1 MAYDFVGKKIATS
14 MNGAKNS
21 RIYTQTLLGQT
32 IDENPVPEWT
42 ADPDNYPFVTFQN
55 PRNGKVWGFSK
66 RQLAYGLLV
75 VGAPGSGKTTCFNG
89 LVKPI
94 LKTLKAGEVMVIFDP
109 KGDYLREFASYV
121 PVNERIVIGVGASYK
136 NITSY
141 HNLFA
146 EVMPR
151 AINGRLVYTPES
163 DDEAFELAIQL
174 SKTMD
179 SQIQPVFPAMA
190 AQMFAAGMSYLMR
203 TYWRSDP
210 SKLNNRELVDFFQQK
225 TVDDLRKIFE
235 DDNMKDLKSCL
246 DYIGNKGNQTQGV
259 MSYLGAMIRKLFIG
273 PFAQADPVREFSMRD
288 IMNSGKRKV
297 IFIEYDLRK
306 GNLIAPMYGMLIDR
320 ALANALDG
328 RSEYTGNKYI
338 LLDEALL
345 LPRLEHLANSVNFG
359 RSPSGTDVGV
369 RMMCGLQN
377 IAGIREVYGEAGA
390 DNVLSSFQNLISFK
404 LCDYDTRQFVVNRL
418 GNNYQNHSIS
428 AQQNN
433 LNVQREGHTV
443 EDWQLINLGIGEA
456 IVSLQ
461 NEKPFFF
468 QMPDY
473 IR

>member
-179 SQIQPVFPAMA
+179 SQIQPVFPAMS
-190 AQMFAAGMSYLMR
+190 AQLLAAGMIYLMR
-203 TYWRSDP
+203 TYWQSDP
-210 SKLNNRELVDFFQQK
+210 SKLNNRGLVDFFQQK
-225 TVDDLRKIFE
+225 TVDELRKIFE
-235 DDNMKDLKSCL
+235 EENMWDLRSCL

-297 IFIEYDLRK
+297 IFTAARDVPPGIELGGPDVQQYRAGGVLKVPD
-306 GNLIAPMYGMLIDR
+306 APVDIHTEEMVEDSHSNSFPVGAWPRNGALSLSLCYPISRGKTVTQSHCAGLTNALGWDTINSPPQAPVAQVDR
-320 ALANALDG
+320 AAA
-328 RSEYTGNKYI
+328 S
-338 LLDEALL
+338 
-345 LPRLEHLANSVNFG
+345 
-359 RSPSGTDVGV
+359 
-369 RMMCGLQN
+369 
-377 IAGIREVYGEAGA
+377 
-390 DNVLSSFQNLISFK
+390 
-404 LCDYDTRQFVVNRL
+404 
-418 GNNYQNHSIS
+418 
-428 AQQNN
+428 
-433 LNVQREGHTV
+433 
-443 EDWQLINLGIGEA
+443 
-456 IVSLQ
+456 
-461 NEKPFFF
+461 
-468 QMPDY
+468 
-473 IR
+473 